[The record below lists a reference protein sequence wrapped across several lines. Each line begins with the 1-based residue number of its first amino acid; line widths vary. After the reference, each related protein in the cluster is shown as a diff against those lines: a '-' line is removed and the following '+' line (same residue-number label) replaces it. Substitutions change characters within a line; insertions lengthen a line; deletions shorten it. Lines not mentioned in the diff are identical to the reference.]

1 MEVVKIENKYFDKTA
16 ELVSLFRVTLREFKG
31 IKSEPDIDSAREELD
46 SFMHDGMFQIYVCLD
61 NEDVV
66 GYINLKIDG
75 PIWVEQIFV
84 REDYRRKGVG
94 TLLYEKAESIS
105 NNLGE
110 DTMYNYVHPNNDK
123 MINFLKSKGYTVLN
137 LIEIRKPWKK
147 ENLNEKIK
155 IRNNTFDY

>member
-31 IKSEPDIDSAREELD
+31 IKSEPDIASAREELD
-46 SFMHDGMFQIYVCLD
+46 SFMHDAMFQIYVCLD

-94 TLLYEKAESIS
+94 TLLYEKAEDIS

-123 MINFLKSKGYTVLN
+123 MINFLRSKGYTVLN

-155 IRNNTFDY
+155 IRNNIFDY

>member
-31 IKSEPDIDSAREELD
+31 IKSEPDIASAREELD
-46 SFMHDGMFQIYVCLD
+46 SFMHDAMFQIYVCLD